1 MSNDPYFRLL
11 AAGIRP
17 DCAADTIDYYMNF
30 RSAKELDEYITELE
44 NRREVSNR

>member
-11 AAGIRP
+11 DLGVRP

-30 RSAKELDEYITELE
+30 RSAQDLEAYITELE
-44 NRREVSNR
+44 NRREVSDR